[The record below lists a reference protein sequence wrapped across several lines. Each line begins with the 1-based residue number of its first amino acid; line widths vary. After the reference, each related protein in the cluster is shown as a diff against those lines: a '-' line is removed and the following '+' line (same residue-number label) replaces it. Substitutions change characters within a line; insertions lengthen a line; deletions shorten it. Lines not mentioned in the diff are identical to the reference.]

1 MRIACFF
8 LPQFSVQV
16 ERQRAPSLQGKPIVI
31 GGYYHETGHVHSVSE
46 EAAAY
51 GVAPDMPLR
60 QAYSLCPSGVFL
72 PYRAENCEE
81 GFMQVVALAANL
93 CPIVEP
99 VPPVHV
105 LLGLRYERDGLRF
118 VREVL
123 SSVERHT
130 GFKMTCGV
138 SSVRFVSMLAAEETV
153 EADVLVVP
161 DGDEQ
166 VFLRNLPLERLP
178 VSDNTVRRLHLF
190 GIARVGEILTLPA
203 GAIEAQFG
211 KDGRRLIEFAQGID
225 EVPLKPWCDES
236 ELSMEKHFDI
246 PVEYTG
252 ELLQSIEE
260 LVAVLCSGLQSRWQC
275 CRTTTIEVRFED
287 GTTLNRS
294 LRFKQPVS
302 SGTVMNNRIARCIE
316 QFGDMAPVEDVR
328 LTLKDLCAETGRQA
342 SFLDGPP
349 RAKDQL
355 LEAVRTLQGRY
366 GDTVVKKV
374 VACRNG
380 RLPEERF
387 AFTACDVDR
396 A

>member
-8 LPQFSVQV
+8 LPHFAVQV
-16 ERQRAPSLQGKPIVI
+16 ERQRAPSLQDKPVVI
-31 GGYYHETGHVHSVSE
+31 GGYHHETGHVHSVSE

-51 GVAPDMPLR
+51 GVAPDMSLR

-72 PYRAENCEE
+72 PYRAENCDE
-81 GFMQVVALAANL
+81 GFMRVVALAANL

-105 LLGLRYERDGLRF
+105 LLGLRYERDGRRF

-123 SSVERHT
+123 SSVEEHT
-130 GFKMTCGV
+130 GFRMACGV
-138 SSVRFVSMLAAEETV
+138 SSVRFVSMLAAEETAG
-153 EADVLVVP
+153 ADVLIVP

-190 GIARVGEILTLPA
+190 GIMRVGEILTLPA

-211 KDGRRLIEFAQGID
+211 KEGRRLIEFAQGTD
-225 EVPLKPWCDES
+225 DGLLEPWHDES
-236 ELSMEKHFDI
+236 ELSMERHFDI

-260 LVAVLCSGLQSRWQC
+260 LVTALCSGLQGRWQC
-275 CRTTTIEVRFED
+275 CRTATVEIHFED
-287 GTTLNRS
+287 GTTLDRTV
-294 LRFKQPVS
+294 RFKQPVS
-302 SGTVMNNRIARCIE
+302 SITVMNHRIARCIE
-316 QFGDMAPVEDVR
+316 QFGDMAPVENVR
-328 LTLKDLCAETGRQA
+328 LTLAELCAETGRQA

-349 RAKDQL
+349 RAKDQFL
-355 LEAVRTLQGRY
+355 DAVRTLQGRY

-387 AFTACDVDR
+387 AFTACEVDG